1 MMTKEELRIAKL
13 IHLASES
20 AFYRNEDG
28 MFRMQTTDI
37 EVGHFLVLDE
47 DSGEEYWVEAEDVK
61 DSDCFY
67 KLQPF
72 PASVARVP

>member
-1 MMTKEELRIAKL
+1 MMTKEELRVKKL
-13 IHLASES
+13 MHLASES

-28 MFRMQTTDI
+28 MYRMNVTDNETKKFMIEDETT
-37 EVGHFLVLDE
+37 
-47 DSGEEYWVEAEDVK
+47 GEEYWIEAGDVK

-72 PASVARVP
+72 PASSARVP